1 MKFSTRMVLIPETE
15 YLSLKA
21 STGTKRKQTFTE
33 LTQDIS
39 KKIRLSDQ
47 DNAELFKPSVD
58 IIEHMPPIY
67 HSKAKRLLAELAI
80 AKIKHTDSKEVVL
93 PNGAVITRSNIV
105 DLVKEALVGNH
116 SRLKPIG
123 WDDFLESIVASNIPS
138 TMFKKTVKNAIELMR
153 AGPAWEAY

>member
-15 YLSLKA
+15 YLLLKA

-33 LTQDIS
+33 MTQDMS
-39 KKIRLSDQ
+39 KKIRLSERDK
-47 DNAELFKPSVD
+47 AELFQPSVN
-58 IIEHMPPIY
+58 IIEHLPPIY

-93 PNGAVITRSNIV
+93 PNGAAITRSNIV
-105 DLVKEALVGNH
+105 DLITEALVPNN

-123 WDDFLESIVASNIPS
+123 WDDFLESIAASNIPS
-138 TMFKKTVKNAIELMR
+138 TMFKKTVKNAIGLMR